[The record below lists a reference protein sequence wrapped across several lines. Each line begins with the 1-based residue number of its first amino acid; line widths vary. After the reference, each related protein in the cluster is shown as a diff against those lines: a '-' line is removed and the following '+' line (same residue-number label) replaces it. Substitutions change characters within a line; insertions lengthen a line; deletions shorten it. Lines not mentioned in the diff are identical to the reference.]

1 MFGKFLNYFFVSLVV
16 ILGGCAKPTY
26 VVSSKDKIL
35 QGSEGQKENKLGCS
49 TQFKVAGVCL
59 TWYWE
64 EKPTESVAGSLVFK
78 AYRLN
83 LLDQTPIELD
93 MASVPQVV
101 LWMPSMGHGSVPTQ
115 TIRVDTGTYRATNV
129 FFIMPGEWEIKFQI
143 KEGTLVQDEAVVA
156 ITI

>member
-1 MFGKFLNYFFVSLVV
+1 MFGKYLVYVLTVSVLTFV
-16 ILGGCAKPTY
+16 GCAKPTY
-26 VVSSKDKIL
+26 VESSKDKTPRDS
-35 QGSEGQKENKLGCS
+35 GGQQENKLGCAV
-49 TQFKVAGVCL
+49 QFKVAGVCL

-64 EKPTESVAGSLVFK
+64 EKPTESNAGSLFFK

-83 LLDQTPIELD
+83 LLDQTPIEMD

-101 LWMPSMGHGSVPTQ
+101 LWMPSMGHGSIPTQ